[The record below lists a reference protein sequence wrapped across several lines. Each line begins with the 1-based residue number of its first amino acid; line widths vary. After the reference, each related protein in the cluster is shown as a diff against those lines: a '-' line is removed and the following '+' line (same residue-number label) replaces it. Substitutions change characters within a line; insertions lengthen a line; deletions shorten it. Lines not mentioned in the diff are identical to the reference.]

1 MHTLPDTEKHVQD
14 QVPIVVSKVDKSLVL
29 FRLIFL
35 FELGKGLVGVFVIVF
50 RDVAVAALLG

>member
-1 MHTLPDTEKHVQD
+1 MKD
-14 QVPIVVSKVDKSLVL
+14 QVPIVVTKVDKSLVL